1 MKYSKLH
8 NMALMESA
16 DDDNV
21 SNFVSHFDQIYFF
34 VTLHD
39 LLIMRILLVVFD
51 NILCYNLH
59 LIGN

>member
-1 MKYSKLH
+1 
-8 NMALMESA
+8 MALMESA
-16 DDDNV
+16 DDDNL

-34 VTLHD
+34 VTLLD
-39 LLIMRILLVVFD
+39 LLVVFD